1 MWSVRWLQEGTVSA
15 DASAELACDD
25 ARAFVS
31 LYQQG
36 LQQGFVYAVFERALP
51 AFAQVQIALLL
62 PDSTSVALRGEVV
75 QVMRMAEGSGMTI
88 QIRQDPN
95 TQKELAAAHERIAA
109 LAESEIVEESESID
123 TEEPFVGEQLSEE
136 EMAALEAE
144 AATEGEVTRRIGD
157 ISVLHQLKERGTFE
171 RARLA
176 IRADRQERALLTQD
190 AHPQVLKLLLQ
201 NPRLSLDE
209 VQSMMRNK
217 HITGEIIQRILKDRR
232 FQGSEDLKMLAVRHP
247 KTPTPLA
254 LQLLRQLR
262 QENLRILAKSNAL
275 REAIRRQAR
284 TLLQSKS

>member
-1 MWSVRWLQEGTVSA
+1 MWSVRGLQEGS
-15 DASAELACDD
+15 DSSD
-25 ARAFVS
+25 ARVELVCSEAQTFVS

-36 LQQGFVYAVFERALP
+36 LQQGFLYAVFERALS

-62 PDSTSVALRGEVV
+62 PDGTSVSLRGEVV
-75 QVMRMAEGSGMTI
+75 QVMRMAEGVGMTI

-95 TQKELAAAHERIAA
+95 AQKELATAHERMGAWAASEAIA
-109 LAESEIVEESESID
+109 SSDEIEG
-123 TEEPFVGEQLSEE
+123 EEPYVGEKLSEE

-144 AATEGEVTRRIGD
+144 AATEGESIRRVGD

-209 VQSMMRNK
+209 AQSMMRNK
-217 HITGEIIQRILKDRR
+217 YITGEIIQMLLKDRR

-275 REAIRRQAR
+275 REAVRRQAR
-284 TLLQSKS
+284 ALIQSKS